1 MLYGNN
7 HQTATSN
14 QIKIMYSAIL
24 LDEKSQL
31 KLEKLA
37 EDIKVNGVRL
47 PMLVRDSGWKMY
59 NHHMTICMGALPEH
73 LKQYLD
79 SPQKLEV
86 THIGISDKAVAVRV
100 VGFESKNKIPHV
112 TIAVNIKGG
121 GKPVN
126 SNDIKEWKLLDTPL
140 KLSGAVKELQ

>member
-1 MLYGNN
+1 
-7 HQTATSN
+7 
-14 QIKIMYSAIL
+14 MYSAVL

-37 EDIKVNGVRL
+37 EDIRVNGVRL

-59 NHHMTICMGALPEH
+59 NHHMTICMGPLPEY
-73 LKQYLD
+73 LKQYID
-79 SPQKLEV
+79 TPQKLEV
-86 THIGISDKAVAVRV
+86 THIGISDKAVAARV
-100 VGFESKNKIPHV
+100 IGFDSKNKIPHV

-126 SNDIKEWKLLDTPL
+126 SNDIKEWTPVEKVI
-140 KLSGAVKELQ
+140 KLSGEVRELQ

>member
-1 MLYGNN
+1 
-7 HQTATSN
+7 
-14 QIKIMYSAIL
+14 MYSAIL

-47 PMLVRDSGWKMY
+47 PILVRDNGWKMY
-59 NHHMTICMGALPEH
+59 NHHMTISMGSLPDH

-79 SPQKLEV
+79 TIHKLDV

-100 VGFESKNKIPHV
+100 VGFDSKNKIPHI
-112 TIAVNIKGG
+112 TLAVNIKGG
-121 GKPVN
+121 GKPFD
-126 SNDIKEWKLLDTPL
+126 SNKIENWTTIDTII

>member
-1 MLYGNN
+1 
-7 HQTATSN
+7 
-14 QIKIMYSAIL
+14 MYSAVL

-37 EDIKVNGVRL
+37 EDIKVNGVRV

-59 NHHMTICMGALPEH
+59 CHHMTICMGPLPEH
-73 LKQYLD
+73 LQQYLD
-79 SPQKLEV
+79 APQKLEA

-100 VGFESKNKIPHV
+100 TGFDSKNKIPHV
-112 TIAVNIKGG
+112 TVAVNIKGG

-126 SNDIKEWKLLDTPL
+126 SNDIKEWTALETPVKLT
-140 KLSGAVKELQ
+140 GTVKELQ